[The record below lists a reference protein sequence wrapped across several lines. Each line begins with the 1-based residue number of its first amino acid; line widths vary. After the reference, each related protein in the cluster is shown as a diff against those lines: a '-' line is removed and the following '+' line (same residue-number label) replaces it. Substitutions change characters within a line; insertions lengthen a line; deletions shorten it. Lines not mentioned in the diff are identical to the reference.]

1 MLWPPTHPQ
10 SRKRSL
16 YVGCD
21 VYMGSNKKGLMD
33 IWCQIFTLDGRGR
46 EKGVRFSN
54 RGQSILID
62 IFTWENVIFSYKIIS
77 LYKDRIA
84 HILSIGF
91 DLSSYINL
99 LETWYSIKTYSK
111 LDRKLLFDSRK
122 KSLNIKCCKKYWFLM
137 LKFPVNTN
145 STIFLL
151 TC

>member
-1 MLWPPTHPQ
+1 MSDFHSGW
-10 SRKRSL
+10 
-16 YVGCD
+16 G
-21 VYMGSNKKGLMD
+21 G
-33 IWCQIFTLDGRGR
+33 GR

-99 LETWYSIKTYSK
+99 LETWYI
-111 LDRKLLFDSRK
+111 LLR
-122 KSLNIKCCKKYWFLM
+122 LIQN
-137 LKFPVNTN
+137 
-145 STIFLL
+145 
-151 TC
+151 

>member
-99 LETWYSIKTYSK
+99 LETWYSIKRDLFKIRSK
-111 LDRKLLFDSRK
+111 AFD
-122 KSLNIKCCKKYWFLM
+122 WFTEKVFEYKM
-137 LKFPVNTN
+137 L
-145 STIFLL
+145 
-151 TC
+151 

>member
-1 MLWPPTHPQ
+1 M
-10 SRKRSL
+10 S
-16 YVGCD
+16 
-21 VYMGSNKKGLMD
+21 
-33 IWCQIFTLDGRGR
+33 IFTLDGRGR

-122 KSLNIKCCKKYWFLM
+122 KSLNIKCCKKCWFFNVR
-137 LKFPVNTN
+137 FPVNVTQRFFIAYIL
-145 STIFLL
+145 IF
-151 TC
+151 TWKY